1 LAAFP
6 CPELLV
12 VRLSYSLTVAALLVS
27 AGTLS
32 AQTTLPP
39 ATPPAPP
46 APPAGNPLTPPA
58 APAKPAP
65 APTPDAPTAVA
76 PTYLATRDEALT
88 IGRQT
93 AQQAYTNQLDALLRT
108 ADPADGDTASMRLRL
123 TDALPQ
129 VAMQLGAERRMI
141 REQVM
146 KVNGRIE
153 YWRTAEYEMV
163 PVPLIF
169 RVIMGAQGKWRGF
182 TATTEEQA
190 PAGEELL
197 P

>member
-1 LAAFP
+1 M
-6 CPELLV
+6 
-12 VRLSYSLTVAALLVS
+12 VRLSRSLALAALALS
-27 AGTLS
+27 AGALA
-32 AQTTLPP
+32 AQNAPP
-39 ATPPAPP
+39 PPAPP
-46 APPAGNPLTPPA
+46 ANPLSPPPTPAPAPAAAPQAPA
-58 APAKPAP
+58 APATPA
-65 APTPDAPTAVA
+65 
-76 PTYLATRDEALT
+76 YLATRDEALA
-88 IGRQT
+88 IGRAT
-93 AQQAYTNQLDALLRT
+93 TQQAYTNQLDALIRS
-108 ADPADGDTASMRLRL
+108 ADPADGDTTAMRARL
-123 TDALPQ
+123 TEALPQ
-129 VAMQLGAERRMI
+129 VAMQLGAERRMV

-182 TATTEEQA
+182 TATSEAQA